1 MMKYW
6 IISLVTACFVSFQQD
21 NDLAA
26 SMERGK
32 EIYEDFCIACHQ
44 ADGKGLP
51 GAFPPLANSDYLLN
65 KREASIRAVKYGQ
78 QGEIVVNDVTY
89 NAIMTPLYLADDEV
103 ADVMNYILHSWENKG
118 GEMVT
123 LEEVEKVKEVE
134 EAKE

>member
-6 IISLVTACFVSFQQD
+6 IISLVTACFVSFRQD

-123 LEEVEKVKEVE
+123 VEEVEKVKEVE